1 MRPRYLVHQPLKVSF
16 PMRSHRFPSAPRF
29 FPSKNACVP
38 RTTGWLVAALLAGIA
53 PAQAQFSGPGAPAVV
68 TDLGSVLKHPLDDQ
82 RVSLTGRLV
91 RQLSSDKYLF
101 TDGSKQIRVE
111 IDRELMPASSFGPE
125 VWIVIEGDVEKD
137 FLESPEIDV
146 DRLVLKP

>member
-1 MRPRYLVHQPLKVSF
+1 
-16 PMRSHRFPSAPRF
+16 MRSHPFLLARSPFRSN
-29 FPSKNACVP
+29 NAGVL
-38 RTTGWLVAALLAGIA
+38 RTTGWLVAALLAVAA
-53 PAQAQFSGPGAPAVV
+53 PAHAQFTGPGAPAVLK
-68 TDLGSVLKHPLDDQ
+68 DLGSVLERPLDDQ
-82 RVSLTGRLV
+82 RVSLTGHLV
-91 RQLSSDKYLF
+91 QQLSSDKYLF

-111 IDRELMPASSFGPE
+111 IDREFMPATPFGPE

>member
-1 MRPRYLVHQPLKVSF
+1 MPH
-16 PMRSHRFPSAPRF
+16 
-29 FPSKNACVP
+29 
-38 RTTGWLVAALLAGIA
+38 TGWLMAALLAVIA
-53 PAQAQFSGPGAPAVV
+53 PAHAQFTGPGAPAVV
-68 TDLGSVLKHPLDDQ
+68 TDLGNILQRPLDDQ

-101 TDGSKQIRVE
+101 TDGSKQIRIE
-111 IDRELMPASSFGPE
+111 IDRELLPAAPFGPE